1 MREIQRSGAPN
12 MVLDVRAERSLAE
25 SDLRAGGSVRIPPDL
40 AVKRIM
46 ELDVPRQ
53 TWLFAFCA

>member
-1 MREIQRSGAPN
+1 MRAIQQSGAPHV
-12 MVLDVRAERSLAE
+12 VLDVRAERSLAA
-25 SDLRAGGSVRIPPDL
+25 SDDL
-40 AVKRIM
+40 AQGALRVPPERAAERLE

>member
-1 MREIQRSGAPN
+1 MREIHRSGAPN